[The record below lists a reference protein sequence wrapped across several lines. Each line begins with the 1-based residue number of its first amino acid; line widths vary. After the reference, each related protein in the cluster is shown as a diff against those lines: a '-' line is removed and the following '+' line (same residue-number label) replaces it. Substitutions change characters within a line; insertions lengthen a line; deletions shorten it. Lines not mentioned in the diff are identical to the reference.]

1 MLSECEIFCSSYAA
15 GGVFK
20 SVLDCHQLKQ
30 MAFNVQD
37 MKVKVKVGGVCVYV
51 CITERLSFS
60 LNAIK
65 AAAFSGGRGQLLV
78 LGVKSG
84 RGIFS

>member
-1 MLSECEIFCSSYAA
+1 MLGECEIFCSSCAA

-20 SVLDCHQLKQ
+20 SVLDCCQLKQ
-30 MAFNVQD
+30 MAFNIQD
-37 MKVKVKVGGVCVYV
+37 MKVKVKLGGVCV
-51 CITERLSFS
+51 CITERRSFS

-65 AAAFSGGRGQLLV
+65 ATAFSGGRGQLLV